1 MAKVP
6 NVTGM
11 TNATKLPARRLGSTG
26 PAVSALGLGCMGMS
40 YAYGPVDDAES
51 TALLRRAVELGVSFF
66 DTADLYGFGHN
77 EQLVGRALAPV
88 RNEVVI
94 ATKFGITRT
103 PDSDWSGP
111 SPANGRPEYVRA
123 SIDASLRRLGL
134 DHVDLYYQHRA
145 DPTVPI
151 EETVGAMAEL
161 VTAGKVRHL
170 GLSEAAPDTIRR
182 AAAVHPI
189 AAVQTEWSLFA
200 RDIEDAVVPT
210 CRELGIAVVPYSPLG
225 RGMLSGTVS
234 NLADLAEDDYRRTL
248 PWWRAENLETN
259 QRLLEVVADIAERS
273 GHTSGQVALAWVLAK
288 AGTGLDVVPIPGTKR
303 ERYLVENLAALEL
316 PLTDAEIAELDA
328 LRPAGNRTASEG
340 ETNRLTARA

>member
-1 MAKVP
+1 MP
-6 NVTGM
+6 NVAGM

-40 YAYGPVDDAES
+40 YAYGPVNDAES
-51 TALLRRAVELGVSFF
+51 TALLHRAVELGVTFF

-77 EQLVGRALAPV
+77 EQLVGRALAPF
-88 RNEVVI
+88 RDEVFI

-103 PDSDWSGP
+103 ADSDWSGP

-123 SIDASLRRLGL
+123 SIDASLRRLGT
-134 DHVDLYYQHRA
+134 DHLDLYYQHRA

-161 VTAGKVRHL
+161 VAAGKVRYL

-210 CRELGIAVVPYSPLG
+210 CRELDIAVVPYSPLG

-234 NLADLAEDDYRRTL
+234 NLADLADNDFRRTL
-248 PWWRAENLETN
+248 PWWRPENLETN
-259 QRLLEVVADIAERS
+259 QRLLEVVADIAVRS

-288 AGTGLDVVPIPGTKR
+288 AGTGVEVVPIPGTKR

-328 LRPAGNRTASEG
+328 LRPAGDRTASEG

>member
-1 MAKVP
+1 
-6 NVTGM
+6 
-11 TNATKLPARRLGSTG
+11 
-26 PAVSALGLGCMGMS
+26 MGMS
-40 YAYGPVDDAES
+40 YAYGPVNDAES
-51 TALLRRAVELGVSFF
+51 TALLRRAVELGVTLF

-88 RNEVVI
+88 RDEVVI

-103 PDSDWSGP
+103 ADSDWSGP

-123 SIDASLRRLGL
+123 SIDGSLRRLGL

-234 NLADLAEDDYRRTL
+234 NLADLAENDFRRTL
-248 PWWRAENLETN
+248 PWWRPENLETN

-273 GHTSGQVALAWVLAK
+273 GHTSGQIALAWVLAK
-288 AGTGLDVVPIPGTKR
+288 AVIGLDVVPIPGTKR

-340 ETNRLTARA
+340 EANRLTAPA

>member
-1 MAKVP
+1 
-6 NVTGM
+6 
-11 TNATKLPARRLGSTG
+11 
-26 PAVSALGLGCMGMS
+26 MGMS

-273 GHTSGQVALAWVLAK
+273 GHTSGQVALAWALAK

>member
-1 MAKVP
+1 MGRRISGHISIRNVALRNMAKVP

-200 RDIEDAVVPT
+200 REH
-210 CRELGIAVVPYSPLG
+210 RG
-225 RGMLSGTVS
+225 RRG
-234 NLADLAEDDYRRTL
+234 AD
-248 PWWRAENLETN
+248 
-259 QRLLEVVADIAERS
+259 
-273 GHTSGQVALAWVLAK
+273 
-288 AGTGLDVVPIPGTKR
+288 
-303 ERYLVENLAALEL
+303 
-316 PLTDAEIAELDA
+316 
-328 LRPAGNRTASEG
+328 
-340 ETNRLTARA
+340 

>member
-1 MAKVP
+1 
-6 NVTGM
+6 M
-11 TNATKLPARRLGSTG
+11 TTATKLPARRLGSSG
-26 PAVSALGLGCMGMS
+26 PTVSALGLGCMGMS
-40 YAYGPVDDAES
+40 YAYGPVNDAES
-51 TALLRRAVELGVSFF
+51 TALLRRAVELGVTLF

-88 RNEVVI
+88 RDEVVI

-103 PDSDWSGP
+103 ADSDWSGP

-234 NLADLAEDDYRRTL
+234 NLADLAENDFRRTL
-248 PWWRAENLETN
+248 PWWRPENLETN

-273 GHTSGQVALAWVLAK
+273 GHTSGQIALAWVLAK
-288 AGTGLDVVPIPGTKR
+288 AVIGLDVVPIPGTKR

-316 PLTDAEIAELDA
+316 PLTDAEIAELGA

-340 ETNRLTARA
+340 EANRLTAPA

>member
-1 MAKVP
+1 
-6 NVTGM
+6 
-11 TNATKLPARRLGSTG
+11 
-26 PAVSALGLGCMGMS
+26 MGMS

-77 EQLVGRALAPV
+77 ERLVGRALAPV

-259 QRLLEVVADIAERS
+259 QRLVEVVADIAERS

>member
-1 MAKVP
+1 
-6 NVTGM
+6 VT
-11 TNATKLPARRLGSTG
+11 L
-26 PAVSALGLGCMGMS
+26 
-40 YAYGPVDDAES
+40 
-51 TALLRRAVELGVSFF
+51 F

-88 RNEVVI
+88 RDEVVI

-103 PDSDWSGP
+103 ADSDWSGP

-182 AAAVHPI
+182 AATVHPI

-234 NLADLAEDDYRRTL
+234 NLADLAENDFRRTL
-248 PWWRAENLETN
+248 PWWRPENLETN

-273 GHTSGQVALAWVLAK
+273 GHTSGQIALAWVLAK
-288 AGTGLDVVPIPGTKR
+288 AVIGLDVVPIPGTKR

-328 LRPAGNRTASEG
+328 LRPAGNRIASEG
-340 ETNRLTARA
+340 EANRLTAPA

>member
-1 MAKVP
+1 
-6 NVTGM
+6 M
-11 TNATKLPARRLGSTG
+11 TIATKLPARRLGSSG
-26 PAVSALGLGCMGMS
+26 PTVSALGLGCMGMS
-40 YAYGPVDDAES
+40 YAYGPVNDAES
-51 TALLRRAVELGVSFF
+51 TALLRRAVELGVTLF

-88 RNEVVI
+88 RDEVVI

-103 PDSDWSGP
+103 ADSDWSGP

-123 SIDASLRRLGL
+123 SIDGSLRRLGL

-234 NLADLAEDDYRRTL
+234 NLADLAENDFRRTL
-248 PWWRAENLETN
+248 PWWRPENLETN

-273 GHTSGQVALAWVLAK
+273 GHTSGQIALAWVLAK
-288 AGTGLDVVPIPGTKR
+288 AVIGLDVVPIPGTKR

-340 ETNRLTARA
+340 EANRLTVPA

>member
-1 MAKVP
+1 
-6 NVTGM
+6 
-11 TNATKLPARRLGSTG
+11 
-26 PAVSALGLGCMGMS
+26 MGMS
-40 YAYGPVDDAES
+40 YAYGPVNDAES
-51 TALLRRAVELGVSFF
+51 TALLRRAVELGVTLF

-88 RNEVVI
+88 RDEVVI

-103 PDSDWSGP
+103 ADSDWSGP

-123 SIDASLRRLGL
+123 SIDGSLRRLGL

-234 NLADLAEDDYRRTL
+234 NLADLAENDFRRTL
-248 PWWRAENLETN
+248 PWWRPENLETN

-273 GHTSGQVALAWVLAK
+273 GHTSGQIALAWVLAK
-288 AGTGLDVVPIPGTKR
+288 AVIGLDVVPIPGTKR

-340 ETNRLTARA
+340 EANRLTVPA

>member
-1 MAKVP
+1 
-6 NVTGM
+6 M
-11 TNATKLPARRLGSTG
+11 TNATTALPTRRLGSTG
-26 PAVSALGLGCMGMS
+26 PTVSALGLGCMGMS
-40 YAYGPVDDAES
+40 YAYGPVNDAES
-51 TALLRRAVELGVSFF
+51 TALLRRAVDLDVTLF

-88 RNEVVI
+88 RDEEVI

-103 PDSDWSGP
+103 ADSDWSGP

-123 SIDASLRRLGL
+123 SIDGSLRRLGL

-234 NLADLAEDDYRRTL
+234 NLADLAENDFRRTL
-248 PWWRAENLETN
+248 PWWRPENLETN

-273 GHTSGQVALAWVLAK
+273 GHTSGQIALAWVLAK
-288 AGTGLDVVPIPGTKR
+288 AVIGLDVVPIPGTKR

-340 ETNRLTARA
+340 EANRLTAPA

>member
-1 MAKVP
+1 
-6 NVTGM
+6 
-11 TNATKLPARRLGSTG
+11 
-26 PAVSALGLGCMGMS
+26 MGMS

-77 EQLVGRALAPV
+77 ERLVGRALAPV

-273 GHTSGQVALAWVLAK
+273 GHTSGQVALAWALAK

>member
-1 MAKVP
+1 
-6 NVTGM
+6 M
-11 TNATKLPARRLGSTG
+11 TTATKLPARRLGSSG
-26 PAVSALGLGCMGMS
+26 PTVSALGLGCMGMS
-40 YAYGPVDDAES
+40 YAYGPVNDAES
-51 TALLRRAVELGVSFF
+51 TALLRRAVELGVTLF

-88 RNEVVI
+88 RDEVVI

-103 PDSDWSGP
+103 ADSDWSGP

-123 SIDASLRRLGL
+123 SIDGSLRRLGL

-234 NLADLAEDDYRRTL
+234 NLADLAENDFRRTL
-248 PWWRAENLETN
+248 PWWRPENLETN

-273 GHTSGQVALAWVLAK
+273 GHTSGQIALAWVLAK
-288 AGTGLDVVPIPGTKR
+288 AVIGLDVVPIPGTKR

-340 ETNRLTARA
+340 EANRLTAPA